1 MSDKIV
7 NVYVGECFQEG
18 GQAGGEGKTY
28 GLSLSGNKL
37 SLVENGTSKEVDL
50 PASSGGSGVSDK
62 HVEAFNQLMY
72 MLAKVQYDP
81 EKIFSSPAG
90 QYTLTLS
97 GDGSI
102 DIPYTLNIVI
112 IDKEIKPSGVSISD
126 VYNIK
131 WQFLKDS
138 PNTSS
143 VFSRNVNILYED
155 TLVNTNGRIDNLD
168 LSKLPQDIRAFNLT
182 VNLV

>member
-18 GQAGGEGKTY
+18 GQVGGEGKTY

-37 SLVENGTSKEVDL
+37 KLVENGQQSEVDL
-50 PASSGGSGVSDK
+50 PAGGGGGVSDK

-102 DIPYTLNIVI
+102 DTPYTLNVVI
-112 IDKEIKPSGVSISD
+112 IDKELKPSGVSISD

-143 VFSRNVNILYED
+143 IFSKNVNILYED

-182 VNLV
+182 VTPV

>member
-1 MSDKIV
+1 MSDKVV
-7 NVYVGECFQEG
+7 NVYVGECFSDGAQVG
-18 GQAGGEGKTY
+18 SEGKAY
-28 GLSLSGNKL
+28 GLTLTGNKL
-37 SLVENGTSKEVDL
+37 KLVENGQQSEVEL
-50 PASSGGSGVSDK
+50 PAGGGSGVSDK

-102 DIPYTLNIVI
+102 DTPYTLNVVI
-112 IDKEIKPSGVSISD
+112 IDKELSPSSVTISD

-138 PNTSS
+138 PSTSNL
-143 VFSRNVNILYED
+143 FTKKVNILYDD
-155 TLVNTNGRIDNLD
+155 TLVNKDGSIDNLD

-182 VNLV
+182 VTPV

>member
-7 NVYVGECFQEG
+7 NVYVGECFQEE
-18 GQAGGEGKTY
+18 GQVGGEGKTY
-28 GLSLSGNKL
+28 GLSLTGNKL
-37 SLVENGTSKEVDL
+37 KLVENGQQSEVDL
-50 PASSGGSGVSDK
+50 PAGGGGGVSDK

-102 DIPYTLNIVI
+102 DNPYTLNVVI
-112 IDKEIKPSGVSISD
+112 IDKELSPSSVSISD

-138 PNTSS
+138 PSTSNL
-143 VFSRNVNILYED
+143 FTKKVNILYDD
-155 TLVNTNGRIDNLD
+155 TLVNKDGSIDNLD

-182 VNLV
+182 VTPV

>member
-37 SLVENGTSKEVDL
+37 KLVENGQQSEVDL
-50 PASSGGSGVSDK
+50 PAGGGGGVSDK

-72 MLAKVQYDP
+72 MLAKVQYNP

-102 DIPYTLNIVI
+102 DNPYTLNVVI
-112 IDKEIKPSGVSISD
+112 IDKELSPSSVSISD

-138 PNTSS
+138 PSTSNL
-143 VFSRNVNILYED
+143 FTKKVNILYDD
-155 TLVNTNGRIDNLD
+155 TLVNKDGSIDNLD

-182 VNLV
+182 VTPV

>member
-7 NVYVGECFQEG
+7 NVYVGECFQDG
-18 GQAGGEGKTY
+18 GQVAGEGKTY

-37 SLVENGTSKEVDL
+37 KLVENGQQSEVDL
-50 PASSGGSGVSDK
+50 PAGGGGGVSDK

-102 DIPYTLNIVI
+102 DNPYTLNVVI
-112 IDKEIKPSGVSISD
+112 IDKELSPSSVGISD

-138 PNTSS
+138 PSTSNL
-143 VFSRNVNILYED
+143 FTKKVNILYDD
-155 TLVNTNGRIDNLD
+155 TLVNKDGSIDNLD

-182 VNLV
+182 VTPV